1 MGTQIVTEKEVVS
14 QLNDLI
20 ALDYDAIEAYEAA
33 LVRLSDQ
40 PSKQQ
45 LRQFLGDHQRHTVE
59 LAGFVTQYGFA
70 PVTKADFKQVLTKG
84 KVVLAGLVGDKAIL
98 AAMKSNEDDTNTAYE
113 RAVAKPGLPESIR
126 ITLNRNLADERRH
139 RAWIEQRLL
148 QMDIPQQS
156 ARV

>member
-1 MGTQIVTEKEVVS
+1 MGTQVATEKEIVS

-33 LVRLSDQ
+33 LVRLSDP

-59 LAGFVTQYGFA
+59 LAGFVSKYGCA
-70 PVTKADFKQVLTKG
+70 PVTKADFKQILTKG

-98 AAMKSNEDDTNTAYE
+98 AAMKSNEDDTNSAYE
-113 RAVAKPGLPESIR
+113 RAIAKTGLPESIR
-126 ITLNRNLADERRH
+126 VTLNRNLLDERRH
-139 RAWIEQRLL
+139 RAWIEQRLQ
-148 QMDIPQQS
+148 QMDVPQQA
-156 ARV
+156 ARF

>member
-1 MGTQIVTEKEVVS
+1 MGTQVVTEKEVVA

-33 LVRLSDQ
+33 LTRLSDQ

-59 LAGFVTQYGFA
+59 LAGFVAKYGFT
-70 PVTKADFKQVLTKG
+70 PVTQADYKQILTKG

-98 AAMKSNEDDTNTAYE
+98 AAMKSNEDDTNTAYA

-139 RAWIEQRLL
+139 RAWIEQRLQ
-148 QMDIPQQS
+148 QMEVPQQS
-156 ARV
+156 ARI